1 MTYWTTVWA
10 IVVGLAIWNMIEL
23 AVDLLTDQYYAW
35 RAERFIRNIDWSD
48 FDTPITPTKRK
59 KATPKKK

>member
-35 RAERFIRNIDWSD
+35 RATRFIRSIDWSD
-48 FDTPITPTKRK
+48 FDEPAPKPTRK
-59 KATPKKK
+59 KAAPKKK